1 MQGVISLIIGSLLG
15 MIGLQAY
22 YGWQVYQQQSL
33 ALGAEVDAAIKA
45 AVEKAHEHRVD
56 RIHALFERDLQ
67 NPDLVTVELRMTE
80 EGPKIVTLDPQTGTV
95 YMKLTYPKEKSLD
108 SSPEELKSYLVE
120 RNRVFVDEG
129 TFMYWNPEL
138 GERFESY
145 VDTIFFS
152 KSYVAKQLERELI
165 WRDIRGEFGL
175 IYGKENSW
183 NQLSSKQRMYS
194 RPVDVHMEEEDQVV
208 AILYHPVLE
217 IMKRMGLIL
226 GLTGLVLLLI
236 LLSFSALWYIIHR
249 QKKLAALKDDFIDN
263 VTHELLTPVAT
274 LKLALESLGKDPKV
288 QGSSYLDIST
298 QQTQRIAEV
307 IDHVLQVSFI
317 EEEKAGLKLEAVD
330 LIELIQEVASY
341 HQTTSPKPLNLSL
354 ELPFEVEVWSDRH
367 HLSNVLH
374 NVLGNA
380 VKYGP
385 EAGVDLLIGHE
396 LVGKAVV
403 LQIWDNGMGIPLN
416 EQERIFEKFHRVPTG
431 DTHEAKGLGIG
442 LYYVRSIL
450 GQMGGEISLAQS
462 SPEGS
467 CFEIVLPLH
476 QIPA

>member
-226 GLTGLVLLLI
+226 GFYRIITM
-236 LLSFSALWYIIHR
+236 LSFRLNYLR
-249 QKKLAALKDDFIDN
+249 FI
-263 VTHELLTPVAT
+263 
-274 LKLALESLGKDPKV
+274 
-288 QGSSYLDIST
+288 
-298 QQTQRIAEV
+298 
-307 IDHVLQVSFI
+307 
-317 EEEKAGLKLEAVD
+317 
-330 LIELIQEVASY
+330 
-341 HQTTSPKPLNLSL
+341 
-354 ELPFEVEVWSDRH
+354 
-367 HLSNVLH
+367 
-374 NVLGNA
+374 
-380 VKYGP
+380 
-385 EAGVDLLIGHE
+385 
-396 LVGKAVV
+396 
-403 LQIWDNGMGIPLN
+403 
-416 EQERIFEKFHRVPTG
+416 
-431 DTHEAKGLGIG
+431 
-442 LYYVRSIL
+442 
-450 GQMGGEISLAQS
+450 
-462 SPEGS
+462 
-467 CFEIVLPLH
+467 
-476 QIPA
+476 